1 MAWCEPARHR
11 EGQGRDASVTIDDAI
26 EFLEPAFRDDD
37 DGGGAPRVGTWLD
50 LGAGRGVFTRA
61 LASLLGAEGRVIA
74 VDRDASVLRDLEHAA
89 GEDVGG
95 APITTI
101 TADLR
106 EMSAMKELEGVE
118 LAGAL
123 AANALHY
130 VARPE
135 AVLRELAARLL
146 PGGRIVII
154 EYDRRGASRW
164 IPHPLPSDRLETA
177 ALEAG
182 LAAPHLMAR
191 RPSRYQGD
199 MYCAVLRVRP
209 GV

>member
-1 MAWCEPARHR
+1 MDTPT
-11 EGQGRDASVTIDDAI
+11 SVTLDDAI
-26 EFLEPAFRDDD
+26 EFLEPAFADCE
-37 DGGGAPRVGTWLD
+37 DGAGAAVSGTWLD
-50 LGAGRGVFTRA
+50 LGAGRGTFTRA
-61 LASLLGAEGRVIA
+61 LARLLGARAHVLA
-74 VDRDASVLRDLEHAA
+74 VDRDASVLRDLEHDARD
-89 GEDVGG
+89 DVDS
-95 APITTI
+95 ALITTI

-106 EMSAMKELEGVE
+106 EMSTMEELEGVD

-146 PGGRIVII
+146 PGGRIVVI

-164 IPHPLPSDRLETA
+164 VPHPLPADRLEAA
-177 ALEAG
+177 ALQAG
-182 LAAPHLMAR
+182 LAAPTLLAR

-199 MYCAVLRVRP
+199 LYCAVLRAGVRA
-209 GV
+209 